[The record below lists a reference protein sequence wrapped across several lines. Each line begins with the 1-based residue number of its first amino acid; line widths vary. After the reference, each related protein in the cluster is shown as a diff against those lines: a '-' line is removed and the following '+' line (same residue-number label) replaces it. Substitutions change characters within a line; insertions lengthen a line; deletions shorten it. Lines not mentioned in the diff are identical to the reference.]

1 MFSIVFII
9 NNRKNFRKGGVFM
22 KRIKT
27 VLAVALSAMMLFALT
42 GCKKEEVVSTSPA
55 ETEGSSTEAASLTET
70 DPAKVSGTIV
80 VYSPHDADP
89 LNAGVNEFMEAY
101 PNIKV
106 EIVAAGTGEL
116 LKRIEAESA
125 NPIADVLWG
134 GGADSLA
141 AYKDY
146 FETCVSVNDSFIGEE
161 YKDSEDKWIGE
172 SPLPMII
179 FYNKELVGDYKVP
192 DSWEDLLD
200 PHWKGQIAYCDP
212 TKSGSA
218 YTQLCTMVLAKGG
231 EEAGWDFVKEFYANL
246 DGKLVDSSGKCHKL
260 VKDGEYAIGV
270 TIEKSGVLYDAD
282 DSVAYTYFTDGNSA
296 VPDGVALVKDAPN
309 AEAAKIF
316 IDYVLSAECQT
327 KQSQDYGRRP
337 VRSDLT
343 PPGSL
348 SGLDELTLVDYDF
361 DWAANQK
368 AEIFEKWQEIV
379 VGD

>member
-1 MFSIVFII
+1 
-9 NNRKNFRKGGVFM
+9 M
-22 KRIKT
+22 KRTKII
-27 VLAVALSAMMLFALT
+27 LAAALSTVMLLVLT
-42 GCKKEEVVSTSPA
+42 GCQDVEPEANTMAAADDV
-55 ETEGSSTEAASLTET
+55 STEADTESGIDTGTEASTET
-70 DPAKVSGTIV
+70 SPEDVSLEATDPTAVSGTIV

-89 LNAGVNEFMEAY
+89 MNAGINEFVDAY

-106 EIVAAGTGEL
+106 EVVAAGTGEL

-141 AYKDY
+141 FYKDY
-146 FETCVSVNDSFIGEE
+146 FESYISVNDSFIGEN
-161 YKDSEDKWIGE
+161 YKDPEDKWIGE

-179 FYNKELVGDYKVP
+179 FYNKELVGDYKIP
-192 DSWEDLLD
+192 DSWEDLVD
-200 PHWKGQIAYCDP
+200 PHWNGKIAYCDP

-218 YTQLCTMVLAKGG
+218 YTQLCTMVLANGG
-231 EEAGWDFVKEFYANL
+231 EETGWDFVQKFYENL

-260 VKDGEYAIGV
+260 VKDGEFAIGV
-270 TIEKSGVLYDAD
+270 TIEKSGVLYID
-282 DSVAYTYFTDGNSA
+282 DDTVAYTYFTDGNSA

-316 IDYVLSAECQT
+316 IDYVLGKECQT
-327 KQSQDYGRRP
+327 NQAQNFGRRP

-343 PPGSL
+343 PPGTL
-348 SGLDELTLVDYDF
+348 PGLDELTLVDYDF